1 MKNFIL
7 VIIILVFF
15 INSSFAADETQL
27 PCYKKPS
34 FVKRLGADQAKAIF
48 EEYFKKNKDTLNT
61 NDKEMYQTEM
71 AFGIYKAN
79 INNDGRL
86 KDIILLA
93 DPADRTGLVD
103 IITLEHNNKNSQNL
117 GPKRTNKR
125 NSDRGIYFELS
136 LYENPITNTDEFL
149 TQICGNT
156 YMVFDGLNGN
166 RDAYLWK
173 NNKIV
178 SACDDN
184 WLNYER
190 DSFQT
195 LYTKHLYDTAYN
207 RLKFYLKKCHKIINP
222 QTTLRMQND
231 LALAVYKTGNA
242 KECLN
247 IISDIENN
255 PNFSTAIPALKKAIT
270 FNKNNCA
277 VALTTT
283 PKLEQPKGAHEY
295 AWLLNKNLSDQE
307 RQILF
312 LKLISQVSPG
322 ELPSE
327 FERSN
332 TTFAMELAART
343 GIPKI
348 TDSRYGLVSGA
359 RNQDAGLRGILWV
372 DIKEGTS
379 VVGFIDNRNITIT
392 SKFYNAKTIPFKA
405 KQDIKKLAE
414 DIFHDWNDNLASAH
428 VIFYD
433 TMHRKIETFS
443 MNWLD
448 NKN

>member
-156 YMVFDGLNGN
+156 YIVLMV
-166 RDAYLWK
+166 
-173 NNKIV
+173 
-178 SACDDN
+178 
-184 WLNYER
+184 
-190 DSFQT
+190 
-195 LYTKHLYDTAYN
+195 
-207 RLKFYLKKCHKIINP
+207 
-222 QTTLRMQND
+222 
-231 LALAVYKTGNA
+231 
-242 KECLN
+242 
-247 IISDIENN
+247 
-255 PNFSTAIPALKKAIT
+255 
-270 FNKNNCA
+270 
-277 VALTTT
+277 
-283 PKLEQPKGAHEY
+283 
-295 AWLLNKNLSDQE
+295 
-307 RQILF
+307 
-312 LKLISQVSPG
+312 
-322 ELPSE
+322 
-327 FERSN
+327 
-332 TTFAMELAART
+332 
-343 GIPKI
+343 
-348 TDSRYGLVSGA
+348 
-359 RNQDAGLRGILWV
+359 
-372 DIKEGTS
+372 
-379 VVGFIDNRNITIT
+379 
-392 SKFYNAKTIPFKA
+392 
-405 KQDIKKLAE
+405 
-414 DIFHDWNDNLASAH
+414 
-428 VIFYD
+428 
-433 TMHRKIETFS
+433 
-443 MNWLD
+443 
-448 NKN
+448 